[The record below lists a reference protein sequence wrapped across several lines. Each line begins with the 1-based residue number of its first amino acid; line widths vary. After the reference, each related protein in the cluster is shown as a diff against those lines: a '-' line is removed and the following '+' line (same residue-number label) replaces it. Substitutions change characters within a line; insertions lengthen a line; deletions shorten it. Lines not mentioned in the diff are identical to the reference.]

1 MTETRVGIVYLF
13 NKFAYTLNLCQTLG
27 IKENTLIH
35 TGSTKGASYC
45 TLFLPMDEKEQLDF
59 LVNKVVSF
67 LFFSEALADVKVSCS
82 EIQGSLIS
90 DKHTS

>member
-1 MTETRVGIVYLF
+1 ME
-13 NKFAYTLNLCQTLG
+13 
-27 IKENTLIH
+27 
-35 TGSTKGASYC
+35 
-45 TLFLPMDEKEQLDF
+45 EKEQLDF